1 MDSQVSHTAQQLVPQ
16 TGEQAYALIAA
27 TYGVPLKAETF
38 VRVLVDGRGYADDGA
53 CRLMEWI
60 LDWYRPSSD
69 GTPRCRGRLS
79 LPSAWLADEWNV
91 PQKRLE
97 SWRRCVTQAGLATFH
112 SARHECWVEVHWAAV
127 AEAAK
132 AVSER
137 KSRPPQNGE
146 SRFRPP
152 QNGESKILD
161 PPKTGSLKRL
171 DPPKTGTKPP
181 LPSSLRSSSLSE
193 EEEEGVE
200 NSIPREVCD
209 TLSEAVERCLEH
221 GRQRGRACSGRWAAD
236 AHAAFAEA
244 VGAGRDPEAL
254 EDAWR
259 DYVTRRGSSATD
271 LGHWIRGLGLDGRP
285 RDEGEDA
292 MPVCYTR
299 AEAAR
304 RRATEVARVA
314 AGGVPTPRLTHTAEG
329 WAVSAEGVPAQLFDA
344 VPPDA
349 TRAEAEAAWPAWWH
363 AQRGGA

>member
-16 TGEQAYALIAA
+16 TGEQAYALLTA

-38 VRVLVDGRGYADDGA
+38 VRVLVDGSGNADMLA
-53 CRLMEWI
+53 CHLMEWC
-60 LDWYRPSSD
+60 LDWYRPTED
-69 GTPRCRGRLS
+69 G
-79 LPSAWLADEWNV
+79 
-91 PQKRLE
+91 
-97 SWRRCVTQAGLATFH
+97 RRRYAGDMPYLDSAGLAEDWNVTARRLKRARLLVSHTGLVKFH
-112 SARHECWVEVHWAAV
+112 SRRHVCQVEIQWAAV
-127 AEAAK
+127 AEATRREADFRRTEFGPSNFRGTEFGTSKPLRGTEFGTSK
-132 AVSER
+132 A
-137 KSRPPQNGE
+137 
-146 SRFRPP
+146 
-152 QNGESKILD
+152 LD
-161 PPKTGSLKRL
+161 VPNSVHTL
-171 DPPKTGTKPP
+171 P

-254 EDAWR
+254 EAAWR
-259 DYVTRRGSSATD
+259 DYVTRRGASATD

-285 RDEGEDA
+285 RDEGEDS

-299 AEAAR
+299 AEASR
-304 RRATEVARVA
+304 RRAAEVARVA

-329 WAVSAEGVPAQLFDA
+329 WVVSAEGVPAQLFDA

-349 TRAEAEAAWPAWWH
+349 KRAEAEAAWPAWWRE
-363 AQRGGA
+363 RGGV